1 MSRVL
6 QALFYRR
13 EPVAA
18 MTPAFRTWFS
28 SLVALEPSPMNAD
41 EIRHRIQEALDQ
53 SPAPFTEIRV
63 EVTSGASVVYRGKR
77 LESAQETLDRGGFVR
92 CLAPGGGWGTATF
105 NDLDQLKRKV
115 KQAFECA
122 RAIPAEPVTLAE
134 VAPAEQVTQ
143 AALTED
149 FREVPLREK
158 VGLLKQLNDVML
170 GADDAIQ
177 STRAIY
183 RDRMQTVYYGNSQG
197 TWIVEDR
204 PLLDLYCV
212 AEAVR
217 GNDVQTGVRA
227 FTRANAGFEVCRD
240 TEAMAREASEE
251 ARRQL
256 DAAPVKGGV
265 YPVVLNPTLAGVF
278 VHEAFGHLSES
289 DFVYENEDAQKMM
302 RMGRRF
308 GRDLLNIADSGVE
321 EPDGDLPGTHAFDDE
336 GVPMRRTQLVKE
348 GVLVGRLHSR
358 ETASKLAEEPTGN
371 ARAQDYNHAP
381 IVRMRN
387 TFIEPGETSF
397 DEMIGDIKEGIYACH
412 SRGGQTCL
420 GTFSFSS
427 GYAWM
432 IRDGKVAEPIRDVI
446 LAGDL
451 FQTLENVVAVGD
463 DFSWDNSGRCGKD
476 GQRMP
481 VGMGSPHIRIEN
493 VVIGGK

>member
-1 MSRVL
+1 
-6 QALFYRR
+6 
-13 EPVAA
+13 
-18 MTPAFRTWFS
+18 
-28 SLVALEPSPMNAD
+28 MNPD
-41 EIRHRIQEALDQ
+41 EIRTRIHEALKA
-53 SPAPFTEIRV
+53 SPAPFTEIRI

-92 CLAPGGGWGTATF
+92 CLAAQGGWGTATF
-105 NDLDQLKRKV
+105 NDLNLLKRKV
-115 KQAFECA
+115 KEAHDCA

-134 VAPAEQVTQ
+134 VAPAEQVTM
-143 AALTED
+143 ATLKED
-149 FREVPLREK
+149 FRQVPLRDK
-158 VGLLKQLNDVML
+158 VALLKQLNDEML
-170 GADDAIQ
+170 ATDDLIQ

-183 RDRMQTVYYGNSQG
+183 RDRMQTVYYANSQG
-197 TWIVEDR
+197 SWIVEER

-217 GNDVQTGVRA
+217 GSDVQTGVKA

-240 TEAMAREASEE
+240 AGTTGTMAAEASQE
-251 ARRQL
+251 AVRQL
-256 DAAPVKGGV
+256 NATPVKGGS

-289 DFVYENEDAQKMM
+289 DFVYENEDAQQMM

-308 GRDLLNIADSGVE
+308 GRPLLNIADSGVE

-336 GVPMRRTQLVKE
+336 GVPMRRTQLVQE

-358 ETASKLAEEPTGN
+358 ETASKLKEEPTGN

-381 IVRMRN
+381 LVRMRN
-387 TFIEPGETSF
+387 TFIEPGQTSF
-397 DEMIGDIKEGIYACH
+397 DDMIGDIKEGIYACH

-427 GYAWM
+427 GYAYM

-463 DFSWDNSGRCGKD
+463 DFSWDSSGRCGKD
-476 GQRMP
+476 GQSMP